1 MELKKEPNNDLQ
13 VVWITIYIFK
23 NNRYFHSTAE
33 TRSLIEEHVETLSE
47 AQERDPTQKQQT
59 ASHGQPLRAILTIPE
74 PDQVLN
80 IHLNS
85 W

>member
-1 MELKKEPNNDLQ
+1 M
-13 VVWITIYIFK
+13 
-23 NNRYFHSTAE
+23 
-33 TRSLIEEHVETLSE
+33 SLIEEYVETLSE